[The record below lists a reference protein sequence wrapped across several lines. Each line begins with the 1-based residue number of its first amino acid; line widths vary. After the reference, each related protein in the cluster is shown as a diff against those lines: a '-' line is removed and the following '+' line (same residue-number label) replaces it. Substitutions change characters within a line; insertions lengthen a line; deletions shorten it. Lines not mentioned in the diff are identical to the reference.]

1 MIMSTKFLSDN
12 GDRTIKGFGK
22 DGIGDFDIHGELNLA
37 ASKSHF
43 NVDFVKM
50 YRSAHSIYYKATI
63 EVTNTTSMS
72 GHWYFTQN
80 GLPEDE
86 FLLNKVSGNVIQF
99 STIY

>member
-1 MIMSTKFLSDN
+1 MDIKFLSEN
-12 GDRTIKGFGK
+12 GDRTIKGFGN
-22 DGIGDFDIHGELNLA
+22 DGIGDFDIHGEVKLA
-37 ASKSHF
+37 TSKNHF
-43 NVDFVKM
+43 DVDFVKM

-86 FLLNKVSGNVIQF
+86 FLLNKC
-99 STIY
+99 